1 MLLIFFTKVWEV
13 NWYIPL
19 YDMKQGKEEVK
30 E

>member
-1 MLLIFFTKVWEV
+1 MLLILFTKVWEV

-19 YDMKQGKEEVK
+19 RYKQEKGEVK